1 MDTQLTPTELQTAIE
16 LLQDYAPAQAALTGL
31 SESDGNLEQC
41 FDRLWEEKY
50 GKQDFGIKGKSLWQ
64 STLSVIRQELCGDEG
79 FQTKVREYS
88 KNPASTPL
96 LTGSIVSV
104 VGAAGLPIDPAIA
117 TVVVLYI
124 VKVGINIFC
133 EYIKPA

>member
-88 KNPASTPL
+88 K
-96 LTGSIVSV
+96 
-104 VGAAGLPIDPAIA
+104 
-117 TVVVLYI
+117 
-124 VKVGINIFC
+124 
-133 EYIKPA
+133 KPA